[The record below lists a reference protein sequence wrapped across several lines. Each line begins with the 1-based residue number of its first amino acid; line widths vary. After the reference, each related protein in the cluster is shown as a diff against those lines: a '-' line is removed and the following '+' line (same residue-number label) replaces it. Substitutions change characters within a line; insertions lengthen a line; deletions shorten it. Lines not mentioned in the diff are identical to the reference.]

1 MYTQNAAAKPATS
14 GLAWY
19 KGGYNMI
26 DEKKFN
32 YALASL
38 DKAGQHQKT
47 TKDKSYYYGMLT
59 MLQIIVSDGWK
70 NDVFVRRSD
79 SGSHYI
85 FDKTAEGRI

>member
-1 MYTQNAAAKPATS
+1 
-14 GLAWY
+14 
-19 KGGYNMI
+19 MI
-26 DEKKFN
+26 DEKRFN

-59 MLQIIVSDGWK
+59 MLQILVSDGWK
-70 NDVFVRRSD
+70 IDVFVRRCD
-79 SGSHYI
+79 SGLRYI

>member
-1 MYTQNAAAKPATS
+1 
-14 GLAWY
+14 
-19 KGGYNMI
+19 MI
-26 DEKKFN
+26 DEKRFN

-85 FDKTAEGRI
+85 FEMSYKSLI

>member
-1 MYTQNAAAKPATS
+1 MTKKDSTMRLLRLIKPDNT
-14 GLAWY
+14 
-19 KGGYNMI
+19 K
-26 DEKKFN
+26 
-32 YALASL
+32 
-38 DKAGQHQKT
+38 KT

>member
-1 MYTQNAAAKPATS
+1 
-14 GLAWY
+14 
-19 KGGYNMI
+19 MI
-26 DEKKFN
+26 DEKKFS

-38 DKAGQHQKT
+38 DKAGQRQKT
-47 TKDKSYYYGMLT
+47 TKDKAYYDGMLT
-59 MLQIIVSDGWK
+59 MLRIIVSDGWQ